1 MVQRVEQELSGPDV
15 TRMAASLIKRSH
27 AFLVVAME
35 NEESGG
41 FVFAANTLNMTNPE
55 DGRHA
60 FMTKL
65 CADTFEL
72 VNRLNKNLEE
82 IARVNRENKKVEE
95 AKRKR
100 SDELSKNTIKI
111 KNFESSGPLVG
122 NETLIG
128 FLKDEDVSEVTDN
141 DIS

>member
-65 CADTFEL
+65 CSDTFEL
-72 VNRLNKNLEE
+72 VNRLNEILAE

-128 FLKDEDVSEVTDN
+128 FLKRRRCFRSH
-141 DIS
+141 

>member
-60 FMTKL
+60 FMMKL
-65 CADTFEL
+65 CSDTFEL
-72 VNRLNKNLEE
+72 VNRLNENLAE